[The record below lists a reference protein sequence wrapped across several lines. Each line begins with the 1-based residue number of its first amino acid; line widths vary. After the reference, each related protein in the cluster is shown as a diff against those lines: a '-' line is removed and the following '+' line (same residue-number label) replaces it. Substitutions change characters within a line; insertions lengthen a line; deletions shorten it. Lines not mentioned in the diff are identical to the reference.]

1 MQRDGRSALSGLL
14 SINLSWSFT
23 TSLPKDKFSKKNL
36 PTYILR
42 TFDKIKPIINTQG
55 RILLIANP
63 NKDENTSIPEF
74 PKYLVF
80 IPKCLSQNP
89 HSDACI

>member
-1 MQRDGRSALSGLL
+1 MVFYNIISQRQV
-14 SINLSWSFT
+14 FQ
-23 TSLPKDKFSKKNL
+23 KNL
-36 PTYILR
+36 PTYVFR

-55 RILLIANP
+55 IILLTANP
-63 NKDENTSIPEF
+63 NKDENTSILEF

-89 HSDACI
+89 PQWCLYLTTPSIP